1 MILESPKL
9 LDLCTDDWIPFSRQF
24 LKEFSCKAD
33 SAMSAKKK
41 CSVWWFSVF
50 KTQLAKMGAKKTF
63 MTVGAVFVHFP
74 ETMRSA
80 KVENSCGFW
89 NAMRWSLL
97 SSIRQTVSAYC
108 RPPNWWRW
116 VHLWKGGWDVQGTH
130 FQSPWSEAQNVIAV
144 IWMSLLCHVLSS
156 QVPQPTCSWKSK
168 WVGEPDYVL
177 SCQTFQPT

>member
-1 MILESPKL
+1 MTEFLSAASSSKNSLAKPTPPWALKKSAASG
-9 LDLCTDDWIPFSRQF
+9 DSQF
-24 LKEFSCKAD
+24 L
-33 SAMSAKKK
+33 
-41 CSVWWFSVF
+41 

-63 MTVGAVFVHFP
+63 MTVGAIFVHFP

-80 KVENSCGFW
+80 KVENSCRFW

-144 IWMSLLCHVLSS
+144 IWVSLLCHVLSS